1 MDLRRSTRL
10 TRAILGACV
19 AALVAASCGRDAP
32 TAPSSTRPAATAQAS
47 DLLGTTVGLVGKLL
61 TCRPLPYAAD
71 SAVIGS
77 GGGVLH
83 LGVHTLVIPPGALD
97 HPVFI
102 RGEAPSDSVNS
113 VRLYPEGLRFE
124 RPAALTMSYANCG
137 LVTWLLP
144 RIAYTT
150 DGLQI
155 LYFIPTLGNL
165 FTKHVTGQVEHFSRY
180 AVAW

>member
-10 TRAILGACV
+10 LRALVGACA

-32 TAPSSTRPAATAQAS
+32 TAPAAPRMAS
-47 DLLGTTVGLVGKLL
+47 DLLGPVTGATAGLVGKLL
-61 TCRPLPYAAD
+61 ACSPLPYAAD
-71 SAVIGS
+71 SAVIGYA
-77 GGGVLH
+77 GGVLH

-150 DGLQI
+150 DGLRI